1 MKKIRKG
8 KILILILLLILII
21 FELIAFQNS
30 RAEKVISIS
39 ATFSDSKNIV
49 NEITET
55 IEATDEDESG
65 YSIVLPDEANNK
77 KISKFYITS
86 KLINEDNE
94 TEEENV
100 VEKFPGDT
108 IYLTDKEIEEKKINF
123 EIDYDIKDDLYNQII
138 SVEKDGYNIIVEGY
152 LPLNAEIK
160 AISQNSEDLSKTN
173 DEIDKYINSVMDWKF
188 ALKLEIIKDEKE
200 FSSEEKLK
208 INFEGTEEI
217 TDESKYKL
225 LYINE
230 NDKLSEI
237 DDFSIEGKEISLE
250 SKNLGTFII
259 MQEID
264 VKINTLA
271 LTRAITEDG
280 TYEDVWDGTIATEFK
295 FGNGTEQEPYLITS
309 ASELSFLSSQVN
321 NGNTYENS
329 YFQLAT
335 NINLNNKN
343 WTPIGNTNNSFKGV
357 FDGAGHYISNLKID
371 IASMPTNTIENFGLF
386 GTIGAGNNRIT
397 IKNIELRAVNIT
409 INSNGTTASDN
420 TAKGWHIGGI
430 VGTMYNNSTIQNC
443 IVTDLAISGGSNL
456 TLRTNYTQLAIGGIA
471 GYATNTASS
480 NTDPGNNKRYE
491 ISNCYVN
498 GNISVS
504 AMAYTSWSWGGYTT
518 TGDGQY
524 HTAGIIGTIRSQAVW
539 PTNCLYNGSIDSN
552 GFIGP
557 IFAGLI
563 NNTNIN
569 NSDNYST
576 IWNGNDSG
584 NLTMSDSY
592 YTNFYANGTRY
603 TNSETNGTSDSYN
616 ASGWRAEDIEYVQ
629 GLNKGRYTNNESSRL
644 NSFNSNA
651 SANDN
656 MEWIYEDGTFK
667 LNPRFDILIDDSN
680 KPVYSVSVENN
691 YSSGPYSYTWYFE
704 GNVVDELQD
713 KTQVTHEQDLYND
726 IIYTVVVSDGKYCSV
741 SNVVIEKYSLYIEFT
756 GNNSAKTVTANFA
769 GDAVPYI
776 DLDDYTYQWYK
787 LDITGEY
794 ETLLEGETG
803 LTLDNLED
811 GTEYKLVATNTEFS
825 TLTVEGKYLFGDR
838 TVVYCAHNS
847 GNDSNDGY
855 SPERP
860 VKNFS
865 TAYNRLDDNGTRNS
879 NIIVIMEDYELS
891 RGEDNDLYDEKEDSR
906 NDVGTYAKKATITGK
921 YNNIDYQSSLP
932 FYSGSG
938 TYKYMAED
946 TTFQN
951 LTFEGNNDQMY
962 FYLQGHS
969 LTIGEKVTMD
979 NYANSNTNQGLLGGN
994 APAFHIFCG
1003 WNQYNYRTLPR
1014 KNAEVIIKSGTY
1026 GRIVGGGSPGTSSGQ
1041 GQTTS
1046 HDFMG
1051 SSREDSFNITITID
1065 IQNSTTDSQY
1075 DYDVNL
1081 LTGGSA
1087 AGNNYSN
1094 VVQNIKNGSVGR
1106 LIGGSIGDSADIPSG
1121 SWNNPWVY
1129 PNNTFLGTAKINI
1142 TGGSVDELYGGC
1154 LGRNMDVVGSSTAR
1168 GNTCDSYYYGTI
1180 DINISGGEIIS
1191 NIYGAGAGGVTG
1203 YSENSSDPYKSYGE
1217 EFDTSVN
1224 INLTGGTVQGNIYGG
1239 GYGYT
1244 EYLNQNVTADDG
1256 GSLYGDSSITI
1267 SGSPTINGDIY
1278 AAGCG
1283 YNYRN
1288 KQEIAQMEGTSKI
1301 DISGTPTIY
1310 GKIFG
1315 AGAGVS
1321 GYDEMAKLIGT
1332 SNINISADLSTEVY
1346 GGGNIAKVEGNTNIN
1361 ILNGKH
1367 TSTIYGGG
1375 NIGEIQGDSTVNI
1388 KGGTNTTV
1396 YGGGNQAKVA
1406 NSTVNISGGTNSD
1419 VFAGGNSADVETTNV
1434 FITGGNTTTL
1444 YGGSNATGTINTS
1457 NINSTGG
1464 TVVTIYGGNN
1474 IGGNTVDAKVTIN
1487 GGSITGSVFGGGNQV
1502 NTQKTEIY
1510 LIKSANN
1517 IPNVYGGGNEA
1528 GVNESH
1534 IYGQGGRAENI
1545 YGGSNQSGEV
1555 TTSEIIIDSGTFGTV
1570 YGGNNAGGLTTTS
1583 NITINSGEITSAIY
1597 GGGNQADTQ
1606 NSNIV
1611 VNNNME
1617 KIPYIYG
1624 GGYSASVVT
1633 SNINIDGGKI
1643 GTIFGGSNTNGTVP
1657 TTNVNINGG
1666 VTDTVYGGNNMGGNT
1681 ITSNVTVNTN
1691 GTAGNVY
1698 GGGNEAITEETKVLI
1713 NGTITG
1719 SVYGGGNL
1727 AQIETSTDVLVENA
1741 KVTDN
1746 VYGGGNEGIV
1756 QENTNVH
1763 IKNSNLENSV
1773 YAGGNG
1779 SAAIVKGNT
1788 ILIIDGA
1795 NTKISKNAFGGGN
1808 KAATGEEGVDTSSST
1823 VNIVSGEI
1831 GGNVYGGANTS
1842 VVYGTTKTS
1851 IGFDAVNNQNL
1862 EKGDIHIGGTVF
1874 GGGEAN
1880 EAGSEIF
1887 DYSFISVTIGI
1898 EIYIDG
1904 NGYDN
1909 FDIDGSIF
1917 GSGNASST
1925 SGTSMIDIK
1934 NYGTPDDPK
1943 YNVSIQRTNTCT
1955 ISNSAI
1961 SLDGATDRTNEYSDT
1976 YYTISRVD
1984 NVKLKNNSVL
1994 YLDYGANLLREF
2006 DSLVDINGQEVK
2018 ATVSIDENGNTVKN
2032 VDNRIYMAEGRN
2044 LNVATNEQVTAY
2056 GVVNGMTFFG
2066 IYSNKIT
2073 PSSSTGLYAPN
2084 YNNGDE
2090 ITNPGLFSS
2099 NSYVR
2104 AQHKPDHD
2112 ITVDGFYTNYNNDG
2126 KIKVNYVDIT
2136 PKDDVYYIWTVGE
2149 AIDVTVFEVSLI
2161 ASKYAT
2167 FGTYELSLIGFS
2179 EPNIRFDIT
2188 GVTAGFQN
2196 GVNLVDPSQIP
2207 SIADTDEAADNTYG
2221 LTMSTGNNGWFNPSE
2236 TTFLTENNGSYTG
2249 SSRYDGDNSTFTPTL
2264 NFCLY
2269 HSQNLT
2275 QERNLGEVRIR
2286 LQALVPVD
2294 DLNYEIKYIDIIV
2307 SINSRLYQDDY
2318 LEAAITPGDQFGL
2331 FTSTETSIT
2340 NKSSFSTYF
2349 SLYIENFAE
2358 TDYYDDYNNYERVL
2372 VSTTSS
2378 GTPYVLPEGTN
2389 ITMLDMVTNEYYYY
2403 IVSAD
2408 DVANNKYIY
2417 NIYDFIYMGSTD
2429 RKYPESER
2437 GQIYYNKDQDL
2448 VYENFI
2454 FQINFKDTNLNTDL
2468 IDNNILMEVRNKDNQ
2483 TILGVLGIQRDV
2495 MRYSVYN
2502 DKDSTIGVSAK
2513 VDQVNYLGN
2522 DINLEVTT
2530 DFTQNIAD
2538 SKIIYDTQYFNQK
2551 MGIKLTFTDIN
2562 GNVLQNDSLLGI
2574 YFTIDGVN
2582 YYPRIDG
2589 TTRIKI
2595 ADKVSN
2601 GLSKITINTSNNT
2614 TLATGDYTIK
2624 IESFGSS
2631 DGIYYGLN
2639 SSDSTEVHLT
2649 IINSRFGLKVTT
2661 DDEYKIINKE
2671 TGQNE
2676 NNENKISGAVE
2687 YSSGLENPNITVSLY
2702 RRKYDTVYSKEYEL
2716 VDLADYVSINF
2727 DDATNKNEYLFS
2739 DSPKDVMDFEF
2750 NTKTDLMTG
2759 TYKLVFK
2766 LYDNE
2771 EFIGEEY
2778 EYIIIK

>member
-8 KILILILLLILII
+8 KILLLILLLILII

-65 YSIVLPDEANNK
+65 YSIVLPDFVNNK
-77 KISKFYITS
+77 KISKYYITS

-94 TEEENV
+94 IEDKNTI
-100 VEKFPGDT
+100 EKFPGDT
-108 IYLTDKEIEEKKINF
+108 IYLTDKEIEEKQINF
-123 EIDYDIKDDLYNQII
+123 EIDYDIKNDLYNQILSADI
-138 SVEKDGYNIIVEGY
+138 DGYKVSVEGY
-152 LPLNAEIK
+152 LPLNAELK
-160 AISQNSEDLSKTN
+160 VISQNTEDISKKT
-173 DEIDKYINSVMDWKF
+173 DDIDKFINAVMDWKL
-188 ALKLEIIKDEKE
+188 ALNVQIIKDEKQFE
-200 FSSEEKLK
+200 TKEKLK
-208 INFEGTEEI
+208 INFEVTEEI
-217 TDESKYKL
+217 TDASKYKL
-225 LYINE
+225 LFLNGD
-230 NDKLSEI
+230 DKLSEL
-237 DDFSIEGKEISLE
+237 DDFSIEGKKISIDSE
-250 SKNLGTFII
+250 NLGTFII
-259 MQEID
+259 MQE
-264 VKINTLA
+264 VEPKINTLA
-271 LTRAITEDG
+271 LTRAINEDG
-280 TYEDVWDGTIATEFK
+280 IYEDVWDGSTVTEFK
-295 FGNGTEQEPYLITS
+295 FGSGTEQEPYLITR
-309 ASELSFLSSQVN
+309 ASELKYIADQVN
-321 NGNTYENS
+321 SGTTYENT
-329 YFQLAT
+329 YFQLAS
-335 NINLNNKN
+335 NINLNGNA
-343 WTPIGNTNNSFKGV
+343 WTPIGNTNNSFKGI
-357 FDGAGHYISNLKID
+357 FDGAGHYISNLRIN
-371 IASMPTNTIENFGLF
+371 ITSVPTNTIENYGLF
-386 GTIGAGNNRIT
+386 GTIGDSNNRIT

-409 INSNGTTASDN
+409 INSNGTTANN
-420 TAKGWHIGGI
+420 TTTKGWHIGGI
-430 VGTMYNNSTIQNC
+430 VGTMYNNSSVQNC

-456 TLRTNYTQLAIGGIA
+456 TLRTNYTQLAVGGIA
-471 GYATNTASS
+471 GYATNTANST
-480 NTDPGNNKRYE
+480 TDPGNNKRYE
-491 ISNCYVN
+491 ISNCYVK
-498 GNISVS
+498 GDISIS
-504 AMAYTSWSWGGYTT
+504 AETYESGFIVRTT
-518 TGDGQY
+518 VGDGQY

-539 PTNCLYNGSIDSN
+539 PTNCLFNGSVNSN

-557 IFAGLI
+557 IFGGLI
-563 NNTNIN
+563 NRADYNDRN
-569 NSDNYST
+569 DYAT

-584 NLTMSDSY
+584 NLTMESY
-592 YTNFYANGTRY
+592 YTNYQAGGRSY
-603 TNSETNGTSDSYN
+603 TASVTNGNSTNRNSSSSRDT
-616 ASGWRAEDIEYVQ
+616 GYVQ
-629 GLNKGRYTNNESSRL
+629 GVNKGRYTNNESSRL
-644 NSFNSNA
+644 SSFNTNA
-651 SANDN
+651 ENNGN

-667 LNPRFDILIDDSN
+667 LNPRFDISINDSR
-680 KPVYSVSVENN
+680 KPVYSIKVEND

-704 GNVVDELQD
+704 GNIVDELKD
-713 KTQVTHEQDLYND
+713 KTQVTHEQDLYQD
-726 IIYTVVVSDGKYCSV
+726 YIYTVVVSDGKYYSIA
-741 SNVVIEKYSLYIEFT
+741 NVVIEKYSLYIDFT
-756 GNNSAKTVTANFA
+756 VNNSKKTVTARLA
-769 GDAVPYI
+769 GDAIPYL
-776 DLDDYTYQWYK
+776 DLDDYTYQWYS
-787 LDITGEY
+787 LDVTGEH
-794 ETLLEGETG
+794 ENLIEGETS
-803 LTLDNLED
+803 LTLDNLEY
-811 GTEYKLVATNTEFS
+811 GTEYKLIATNNEFS
-825 TLTVEGKYLFGDR
+825 ALTVEGKYLYGDR
-838 TVVYCAHNS
+838 TVVYCNHAN
-847 GNDSNDGY
+847 GNDRNDGF
-855 SPERP
+855 SPDTP
-860 VKNFS
+860 VQNLS
-865 TAYNRLDDNGTRNS
+865 TAYSKLDNDGTRSS
-879 NIIVIMEDYELS
+879 NIIVIM
-891 RGEDNDLYDEKEDSR
+891 GTYDSNSIYNYKEGS
-906 NDVGTYAKKATITGK
+906 NNANTYAKKATLTGK
-921 YNNIDYQSSLP
+921 YSNVDYNGILY
-932 FYSGSG
+932 FYSG
-938 TYKYMAED
+938 TYNYRYITED

-951 LTFEGNNDQMY
+951 LTFYGGRDQMY

-969 LTIGEKVTMD
+969 LTMGEGITMQ
-979 NYANSNTNQGLLGGN
+979 NYATSNTDQGLLGGN

-1003 WNQYNYRTLPR
+1003 WNQYNYSTLPR

-1026 GRIVGGGSPGTSSGQ
+1026 GRIVGGGSPGTSDGQ

-1051 SSREDSFNITITID
+1051 SSKEDSFNITITID
-1065 IQNSTTDSQY
+1065 IQNSTTADNY

-1106 LIGGSIGDSADIPSG
+1106 LIGGSIGDSATIPSG
-1121 SWNNPWVY
+1121 SWGNPWNY
-1129 PNNTFLGTAKINI
+1129 PNNTFLGTAKINV

-1154 LGRNMDVVGSSTAR
+1154 LGRNMDVVGRPNATD
-1168 GNTCDSYYYGTI
+1168 NTCDSYYYGTI

-1217 EFDTSVN
+1217 EFDTAVN
-1224 INLTGGTVQGNIYGG
+1224 INLTGGTVGGNIYGG

-1244 EYLNQNVTADDG
+1244 EYLNANVTAVDG
-1256 GSLYGDSSITI
+1256 GSLYGDSNITI
-1267 SGSPTINGDIY
+1267 SGNPTINGEIY

-1288 KQEIAQMEGTSKI
+1288 KQEIAQMEGNSNI
-1301 DISGTPTIY
+1301 DISGTPVIN
-1310 GKIFG
+1310 GKVFG

-1321 GYDEMAKLIGT
+1321 GYAEMAKLIGT
-1332 SNINISADLSTEVY
+1332 SNINISANLNTEVY
-1346 GGGNIAKVEGNTNIN
+1346 GGGNIAKTQGNTNLN
-1361 ILNGKH
+1361 ILNGTH
-1367 TSTIYGGG
+1367 TAPIYGGG
-1375 NIGEIQGDSTVNI
+1375 NIGQIDGNATVNI
-1388 KGGTNTTV
+1388 NGGTQSTV
-1396 YGGGNQAKVA
+1396 YGGGNQAKVT
-1406 NSTVNISGGTNSD
+1406 NSTVNINDGTNTD

-1434 FITGGNTTTL
+1434 LVTGGNTTTL
-1444 YGGSNATGTINTS
+1444 YGGSNQTGNINTS
-1457 NINSTGG
+1457 NINATGG
-1464 TVVTIYGGNN
+1464 IVGIIYGGNN
-1474 IGGNTVDAKVTIN
+1474 VGGNTTDANVTIN
-1487 GGSITGSVFGGGNQV
+1487 GGSVTDSVYGGGNEV
-1502 NTQKTEIY
+1502 DTQKAEIY
-1510 LIKSANN
+1510 LIKSGNN
-1517 IPNVYGGGNEA
+1517 IPNVYGGGNQA
-1528 GVNESH
+1528 GVTEPH
-1534 IYGQGGRAENI
+1534 IYGQGGQAENV
-1545 YGGSNQSGEV
+1545 YGGSNQSGDV
-1555 TTSEIIIDSGTFGTV
+1555 PNSEIIIDSGTFGTI
-1570 YGGNNAGGLTTTS
+1570 YGGNNAGGVTTTS
-1583 NITINSGEITSAIY
+1583 DITINSGKITSAIY

-1611 VNNNME
+1611 VNNNID
-1617 KIPYIYG
+1617 KIPNIFG

-1643 GTIFGGSNTNGTVP
+1643 GTTFGGSNTNGTVP

-1666 VTDTVYGGNNMGGNT
+1666 VTDTVYGGNNMGGST

-1691 GTAGNVY
+1691 GTAGDVY
-1698 GGGNEAITEETKVLI
+1698 GGGNEAITEETKVII
-1713 NGTITG
+1713 NGKVTG

-1741 KVTDN
+1741 QVTNN

-1756 QENTNVH
+1756 QENANVH

-1788 ILIIDGA
+1788 VLIIDGA
-1795 NTKISKNAFGGGN
+1795 NTKIAKNAFGGGN

-1862 EKGDIHIGGTVF
+1862 EMGDIHIGGTVF

-1880 EAGSEIF
+1880 ESGSEIF
-1887 DYSFISVTIGI
+1887 DYSFISVTKGI

-2126 KIKVNYVDIT
+2126 KIKVNYVDTT

-2196 GVNLVDPSQIP
+2196 GVNLIDPSQIP

-2249 SSRYDGDNSTFTPTL
+2249 SSRYDGDNSTYTPTL

-2294 DLNYEIKYIDIIV
+2294 DLNYDIKYIDIIV

-2349 SLYIENFAE
+2349 SLYIENFSE
-2358 TDYYDDYNNYERVL
+2358 TDYFSDYNNYERVL
-2372 VSTTSS
+2372 ISTTSS

-2403 IVSAD
+2403 IVTAD

-2437 GQIYYNKDQDL
+2437 GQQYYNKDQDL

-2454 FQINFKDTNLNTDL
+2454 FQINFKDTSLKSDL

-2502 DKDSTIGVSAK
+2502 NKDSTIGVSAN
-2513 VDQVNYLGN
+2513 VDQINYLGN
-2522 DINLEVTT
+2522 DINLEVNT

-2601 GLSKITINTSNNT
+2601 GLSKIIINTSNNT

-2649 IINSRFGLKVTT
+2649 IINSRFGLKVNTG
-2661 DDEYKIINKE
+2661 DEYKIINKD

-2676 NNENKISGAVE
+2676 NSENKISGTVE

-2716 VDLADYVSINF
+2716 VDLADYVSINL
-2727 DDATNKNEYLFS
+2727 DEATNKNEYLFS
-2739 DSPKDVMDFEF
+2739 DSPKDVMNFEF
-2750 NTKTDLMTG
+2750 NTNSNLMTG

-2766 LYDNE
+2766 LYDND

>member
-8 KILILILLLILII
+8 KILLLILLLILII

-65 YSIVLPDEANNK
+65 YSIVLPDVAANK
-77 KISKFYITS
+77 KISKYYITS
-86 KLINEDNE
+86 KLINESNE
-94 TEEENV
+94 LEEENV
-100 VEKFPGDT
+100 IEKIPGDI
-108 IYLTDKEIEEKKINF
+108 IYLTDQELGEKQINF
-123 EIDYDIKDDLYNQII
+123 EIEYDIKDDLYNQKLKLDTEEFSIT
-138 SVEKDGYNIIVEGY
+138 VEGY
-152 LPLNAEIK
+152 LPLNAELK
-160 AISQNSEDLSKTN
+160 ATPREAEEISKENED
-173 DEIDKYINSVMDWKF
+173 IDKFINAAVKWKG
-188 ALKLEIIKDEKE
+188 AYELEIISEEKE
-200 FSSEEKLK
+200 FNPEEKLK
-208 INFEGTEEI
+208 ITFESTEDI
-217 TDESKYKL
+217 TEPNKYKV
-225 LYINE
+225 INIT
-230 NDKLSEI
+230 NKLNEI
-237 DDFSIEGKEISLE
+237 EDFSVEGNTIFFE
-250 SKNLGTFII
+250 SENLGTYII
-259 MQEID
+259 MQEVD
-264 VKINTLA
+264 PQINTLA

-280 TYEDVWDGTIATEFK
+280 TYENVWDGTSATELEY
-295 FGNGTEQEPYLITS
+295 GSGTEQEPYLITR
-309 ASELSFLSSQVN
+309 ASELKYIADQVN
-321 NGNTYENS
+321 SGTTYENT
-329 YFQLAT
+329 YFQLAS
-335 NINLNNKN
+335 NINLNGNA
-343 WTPIGNTNNSFKGV
+343 WTPIGNTNNSFKGI
-357 FDGAGHYISNLKID
+357 FDGAGHYISNLRID
-371 IASMPTNTIENFGLF
+371 ITSLPTNTIENYGLF
-386 GTIGAGNNRIT
+386 GTIGDANNRVI

-409 INSNGTTASDN
+409 INSNGTTANN
-420 TAKGWHIGGI
+420 TTTKGWHIGGI
-430 VGTMYNNSTIQNC
+430 VGTMYNNSSVQNC
-443 IVTDLAISGGSNL
+443 IVNDLAISGGSNL
-456 TLRTNYTQLAIGGIA
+456 TLRTNYTQLAVGGIA
-471 GYATNTASS
+471 GYATNTANST
-480 NTDPGNNKRYE
+480 TDPGNNRRYE
-491 ISNCYVN
+491 IANCYVK
-498 GNISVS
+498 GDISIS
-504 AMAYTSWSWGGYTT
+504 AETYESGFIVRTT
-518 TGDGQY
+518 VGDGQY

-539 PTNCLYNGSIDSN
+539 PTNCLFNGSIDSN

-557 IFAGLI
+557 IFGGLI
-563 NNTNIN
+563 NR
-569 NSDNYST
+569 SDFDDRDDYAT

-584 NLTMSDSY
+584 NLTMDSY
-592 YTNFYANGTRY
+592 YTNYQAGGRSYTANVT
-603 TNSETNGTSDSYN
+603 SGTSSYRN
-616 ASGWRAEDIEYVQ
+616 SSSSRNTEYVQ
-629 GLNKGRYTNNESSRL
+629 GVNKGRYTNNESSRL
-644 NSFNSNA
+644 SSFNTNA
-651 SANDN
+651 ENNGN

-667 LNPRFDILIDDSN
+667 LNPRFNISINDSK
-680 KPVYSVSVENN
+680 KPVYSIKVEND

-704 GNVVDELQD
+704 GNIVEELKD
-713 KTQVTHEQDLYND
+713 KTQVSHEQDLYQD
-726 IIYTVVVSDGKYCSV
+726 YIYTVVVSDGKYYSIA
-741 SNVVIEKYSLYIEFT
+741 NVVIEKYSLYIDFT
-756 GNNSAKTVTANFA
+756 VNNSKKTVTAKLA
-769 GDAVPYI
+769 GDAVPHL
-776 DLDDYTYQWYK
+776 DLDDYTYQWYEI
-787 LDITGEY
+787 DITGEY

-803 LTLDNLED
+803 LTLDNLEE
-811 GTEYKLVATNTEFS
+811 GTEYKLVATNNEFS
-825 TLTVEGKYLFGDR
+825 ALTVEGKYLFGDR
-838 TVVYCAHNS
+838 NVVYCNYS
-847 GNDSNDGY
+847 GGNNYNDGF
-855 SPERP
+855 SPETA
-860 VKNFS
+860 VQTLS
-865 TAYNRLDDNGTRNS
+865 TAYSKLNSNGSRNS
-879 NIIVIMEDYELS
+879 NIIVIM
-891 RGEDNDLYDEKEDSR
+891 
-906 NDVGTYAKKATITGK
+906 GTYSNTSIYDYKEGNYNDSTYEKKATITGK
-921 YNNIDYQSSLP
+921 YSNVDYNGRLY
-932 FYSGSG
+932 FYSGTSS
-938 TYKYMAED
+938 YRYMAED

-951 LTFEGNNDQMY
+951 LTFYGGSNQMY

-979 NYANSNTNQGLLGGN
+979 SYAKSNTNQGLLGGN

-1003 WNQYNYRTLPR
+1003 WNQYNYSALPR

-1041 GQTTS
+1041 GQSIS

-1051 SSREDSFNITITID
+1051 SSKEDSFNITITID
-1065 IQNSTTDSQY
+1065 IKRSTTPDNY

-1106 LIGGSIGDSADIPSG
+1106 LIGGSIGDSATIPTG
-1121 SWNNPWVY
+1121 SWGNPWNY
-1129 PNNTFLGTAKINI
+1129 PNNTFLGTAEINV

-1154 LGRNMDVVGSSTAR
+1154 LGRNMDVVGEPNAR
-1168 GNTCDSYYYGTI
+1168 DNTCDSYYYGTI
-1180 DINISGGEIIS
+1180 DINISGGKIIS

-1217 EFDTSVN
+1217 EFETSVN
-1224 INLTGGTVQGNIYGG
+1224 INLTGGNVQGNIYGG

-1267 SGSPTINGDIY
+1267 SGNPTINGDIY

-1332 SNINISADLSTEVY
+1332 SNITISANLGTEVY

-1361 ILNGKH
+1361 ILDGNH
-1367 TSTIYGGG
+1367 TSAIYGGG
-1375 NIGEIQGDSTVNI
+1375 NIGEIQGNSTVNI
-1388 KGGTNTTV
+1388 IGGNQSTV
-1396 YGGGNQAKVA
+1396 YGGGNQAKVT
-1406 NSTVNISGGTNSD
+1406 NSTVNISGGNNND
-1419 VFAGGNSADVETTNV
+1419 VFAGGNSADVDTTNV
-1434 FITGGNTTTL
+1434 LVSGGTTTTL
-1444 YGGSNATGTINTS
+1444 YGGSNQTGNINTS
-1457 NINSTGG
+1457 NINSIGG
-1464 TVVTIYGGNN
+1464 SVVTIYGGNN
-1474 IGGNTVDAKVTIN
+1474 LGGNMTDAKITIN
-1487 GGSITGSVFGGGNQV
+1487 GGSVNDSVYGGGNQV

-1510 LIKSANN
+1510 LINSGNN
-1517 IPNVYGGGNEA
+1517 IPNVFGGGNNA

-1534 IYGQGGRAENI
+1534 IYGQGGQAETV
-1545 YGGSNQSGEV
+1545 YGGSNQAGEV
-1555 TTSEIIIDSGTFGTV
+1555 PTTEIIIDSGIFGTIF
-1570 YGGNNAGGLTTTS
+1570 GGNNEGGLNTTS
-1583 NITINSGEITSAIY
+1583 NITINSGTITSAVY
-1597 GGGNQADTQ
+1597 GGGNKIDTQ
-1606 NSNIV
+1606 NSNV
-1611 VNNNME
+1611 TVNNNLD
-1617 KIPYIYG
+1617 KIPNVFG

-1633 SNINIDGGKI
+1633 SIINIDGGKI
-1643 GTIFGGSNTNGTVP
+1643 GTVFGGSNTNGTVP

-1666 VTDTVYGGNNMGGNT
+1666 ITDTVYGGNNMGGNT

-1691 GTAGNVY
+1691 GTAGDVY
-1698 GGGNEAITEETKVLI
+1698 GGGNEAITEETKVII
-1713 NGTITG
+1713 NGTVTG

-1727 AQIETSTDVLVENA
+1727 AEVETSTDVLVENA

-1763 IKNSNLENSV
+1763 IKNSDLGNSV

-1795 NTKISKNAFGGGN
+1795 NTKIAKNAFGGGN

-1862 EKGDIHIGGTVF
+1862 EKGNIHIRGTVF

-1880 EAGSEIF
+1880 EAGSEVF
-1887 DYSFISVTIGI
+1887 DFSFISVTKGI

-1904 NGYDN
+1904 NGYNN

-1925 SGTSMIDIK
+1925 SGTSTIDIK

-2126 KIKVNYVDIT
+2126 KIKVNYVDTT

-2196 GVNLVDPSQIP
+2196 GVNLIDPSQIP

-2249 SSRYDGDNSTFTPTL
+2249 SSRYDGDNSTYTPTL

-2294 DLNYEIKYIDIIV
+2294 DLNYDIKYIDIIV

-2349 SLYIENFAE
+2349 SLYIENFSE
-2358 TDYYDDYNNYERVL
+2358 TDYFSDYNNYERVL
-2372 VSTTSS
+2372 ISTTSS

-2403 IVSAD
+2403 IVTAD

-2437 GQIYYNKDQDL
+2437 GQQYYNKDQDL

-2454 FQINFKDTNLNTDL
+2454 FQINFKDTSLKSDL

-2502 DKDSTIGVSAK
+2502 NKDSTIGVSAN
-2513 VDQVNYLGN
+2513 VDQINYLGN
-2522 DINLEVTT
+2522 DINLEVNT

-2601 GLSKITINTSNNT
+2601 GLSKIIINTSNNT

-2649 IINSRFGLKVTT
+2649 IINSRFGLKVNTG
-2661 DDEYKIINKE
+2661 DEYKIINKD

-2676 NNENKISGAVE
+2676 NSENKISGTVE

-2702 RRKYDTVYSKEYEL
+2702 RRKYDTVYSKKYEL
-2716 VDLADYVSINF
+2716 VDLADYVSINL
-2727 DDATNKNEYLFS
+2727 DEATNKNEYLFS
-2739 DSPKDVMDFEF
+2739 DSPKDVMNFEF
-2750 NTKTDLMTG
+2750 NTNSNLMTG

-2766 LYDNE
+2766 LYDND

>member
-1 MKKIRKG
+1 MKKVRKG

-39 ATFSDSKNIV
+39 ATFSDSKNMV
-49 NEITET
+49 SEITET

-65 YSIVLPDEANNK
+65 YSIVLPDFVNDK
-77 KISKFYITS
+77 KISKYYITS

-94 TEEENV
+94 IDDKNTI
-100 VEKFPGDT
+100 EKFPGDT
-108 IYLTDKEIEEKKINF
+108 IYLTDKEIEEKQINF
-123 EIDYDIKDDLYNQII
+123 EIDYDIKNDLYNQILSADI
-138 SVEKDGYNIIVEGY
+138 DGYKVSVEGY
-152 LPLNAEIK
+152 LPLNAELK
-160 AISQNSEDLSKTN
+160 VISQEAKDISKKT
-173 DEIDKYINSVMDWKF
+173 DEIEKFINAVMDWKL
-188 ALKLEIIKDEKE
+188 ASKVEIIN
-200 FSSEEKLK
+200 EEKQFEPEDSLK
-208 INFEGTEEI
+208 ISFEVTEEI
-217 TDESKYKL
+217 TDASKYKL
-225 LYINE
+225 LFLNE
-230 NDKLSEI
+230 NDELSELE
-237 DDFSIEGKEISLE
+237 DFSIEGKKISVN
-250 SKNLGTFII
+250 SDNLGTFII
-259 MQEID
+259 VQE
-264 VKINTLA
+264 VEPKINTLA
-271 LTRAITEDG
+271 LTRAINEDG
-280 TYEDVWDGTIATEFK
+280 IYEDVWDESTATEFK
-295 FGNGTEQEPYLITS
+295 FGSGTEQEPYLISS
-309 ASELSFLSSQVN
+309 ASELKFLADQVN
-321 NGNTYENS
+321 SGNSYENA
-329 YFQLAT
+329 YFQLTT
-335 NINLNNKN
+335 NINLNGKD
-343 WTPIGNTNNSFKGV
+343 WTPIGNTNNSFKGI
-357 FDGAGHYISNLKID
+357 FDGAGHYISNLRIN
-371 IASMPTNTIENFGLF
+371 ITSVPTNTIENYGLF
-386 GTIGAGNNRIT
+386 GTIGNSNNRIT
-397 IKNIELRAVNIT
+397 IKNIELRAVNIS
-409 INSNGTTASDN
+409 INSSGTTAN
-420 TAKGWHIGGI
+420 NETTKGWHIGGL

-443 IVTDLAISGGSNL
+443 IVNDLAISGGSNL
-456 TLRTNYTQLAIGGIA
+456 TLRTNYTQLAVGGIA
-471 GYATNTASS
+471 GYATNTANST
-480 NTDPGNNKRYE
+480 TDPGNNRRYE
-491 ISNCYVN
+491 IANCYVK
-498 GNISVS
+498 GDISIS
-504 AMAYTSWSWGGYTT
+504 AETYSSGLFVKTIV
-518 TGDGQY
+518 GDGQY

-539 PTNCLYNGSIDSN
+539 PTNCLFNGSIDSN

-557 IFAGLI
+557 IFGGLI
-563 NNTNIN
+563 NR
-569 NSDNYST
+569 SDFDDRDDYAT

-584 NLTMSDSY
+584 NLTMDSY
-592 YTNFYANGTRY
+592 YTNYQAGGRSYTANVT
-603 TNSETNGTSDSYN
+603 SGTSSYRN
-616 ASGWRAEDIEYVQ
+616 SSSSKNTEYVQ
-629 GLNKGRYTNNESSRL
+629 GVNKGRYTNNESSRL
-644 NSFNSNA
+644 SSFNSNA

-667 LNPRFDILIDDSN
+667 LNPRFDISINNSR
-680 KPVYSVSVENN
+680 KPVYSIKVEND

-704 GNVVDELQD
+704 GNIVEELQD
-713 KTQVTHEQDLYND
+713 KTQVTHDQDLYQD
-726 IIYTVVVSDGKYCSV
+726 YIYTVVVSDGKYYSIA
-741 SNVVIEKYSLYIEFT
+741 NVVIEKYSLYIDFT
-756 GNNSAKTVTANFA
+756 VNNSKKTVTAKLA
-769 GDAVPYI
+769 GDAVPHL
-776 DLDDYTYQWYK
+776 DLDDYTYQWYEI
-787 LDITGEY
+787 DITGEY

-803 LTLDNLED
+803 LTLDNLEE
-811 GTEYKLVATNTEFS
+811 GTEYKLVATNNEFS
-825 TLTVEGKYLFGDR
+825 ALTVEGKYLFGNR
-838 TVVYCAHNS
+838 TVVYCNYS
-847 GNDSNDGY
+847 GGSDYNDGF
-855 SPERP
+855 SPDTAVETL
-860 VKNFS
+860 S
-865 TAYNRLDDNGTRNS
+865 TAYSKLSSNGSRNS
-879 NIIVIMEDYELS
+879 NIIVIM
-891 RGEDNDLYDEKEDSR
+891 
-906 NDVGTYAKKATITGK
+906 GTYNNTSIYNYKEGSYNDSTYEKKATITGK
-921 YNNIDYQSSLP
+921 YSNVDYNGRLY
-932 FYSGSG
+932 FYSGSNS
-938 TYKYMAED
+938 YRYMAED

-951 LTFEGNNDQMY
+951 LTFYGGSNQMY

-969 LTIGEKVTMD
+969 LTIGEKVTMV
-979 NYANSNTNQGLLGGN
+979 NYAKSNTNQGLLGGN

-1014 KNAEVIIKSGTY
+1014 KNAEVLIKSGTY

-1051 SSREDSFNITITID
+1051 SSKEDSFNITITID
-1065 IQNSTTDSQY
+1065 IQNSTTDPQY

-1106 LIGGSIGDSADIPSG
+1106 LIGGSIGDSATIPSG

-1129 PNNTFLGTAKINI
+1129 PNNTFLGTSKINV

-1154 LGRNMDVVGSSTAR
+1154 LGRNMDVVGSSSAR

-1180 DINISGGEIIS
+1180 DINISGGKILS

-1224 INLTGGTVQGNIYGG
+1224 IKLTGGNVQGNIYGG

-1267 SGSPTINGDIY
+1267 SGNPTINGDIY

-1332 SNINISADLSTEVY
+1332 SNITISANLGTEVY

-1361 ILNGKH
+1361 ILDGNH
-1367 TSTIYGGG
+1367 TSVIYGGG
-1375 NIGEIQGDSTVNI
+1375 NIGEIQGNSTVNI
-1388 KGGTNTTV
+1388 KGGKNSTV
-1396 YGGGNQAKVA
+1396 YGGGNQAKVT
-1406 NSTVNISGGTNSD
+1406 NSTVNISGGANND

-1434 FITGGNTTTL
+1434 YITGGNTTTL

-1457 NINSTGG
+1457 NIESTGG

-1474 IGGNTVDAKVTIN
+1474 IGGNTIDAKVTIN
-1487 GGSITGSVFGGGNQV
+1487 GGSITDSVFGGGNQV

-1510 LIKSANN
+1510 LKKSANN

-1534 IYGQGGRAENI
+1534 IYGQGGMAENI
-1545 YGGSNQSGEV
+1545 YGGSNKSGDV
-1555 TTSEIIIDSGTFGTV
+1555 PTSEIIIDSGTFGTL

-1583 NITINSGEITSAIY
+1583 NITINSGEITSAIH

-1606 NSNIV
+1606 NSNIR
-1611 VNNNME
+1611 VNNNLK

-1643 GTIFGGSNTNGTVP
+1643 GTVFGGSNTNGTVP
-1657 TTNVNINGG
+1657 TTNVNINDG

-1691 GTAGNVY
+1691 GTAGDVY
-1698 GGGNEAITEETKVLI
+1698 GGGNEAITEETKVII
-1713 NGTITG
+1713 NGTVTG

-1727 AQIETSTDVLVENA
+1727 AEVETSTDVLVENA

-1763 IKNSNLENSV
+1763 IKNSDLGNSV

-1795 NTKISKNAFGGGN
+1795 NTKIAKNAFGGGN

-1862 EKGDIHIGGTVF
+1862 EKGNIHIRGTVF

-1880 EAGSEIF
+1880 EAGSEVF
-1887 DYSFISVTIGI
+1887 DFSFISVTKGI

-1904 NGYDN
+1904 NGYNN

-1925 SGTSMIDIK
+1925 SGTSTIDIK

-2126 KIKVNYVDIT
+2126 KIKVNYVDTT

-2196 GVNLVDPSQIP
+2196 GVNLIDPSQIP

-2249 SSRYDGDNSTFTPTL
+2249 SSRYDGDNSTYTPTL

-2294 DLNYEIKYIDIIV
+2294 DLNYDIKYIDIIV

-2349 SLYIENFAE
+2349 SLYIENFSE
-2358 TDYYDDYNNYERVL
+2358 TDYFSDYNNYERVL
-2372 VSTTSS
+2372 ISTTSS

-2403 IVSAD
+2403 IVTAD

-2437 GQIYYNKDQDL
+2437 GQQYYNKDQDL

-2454 FQINFKDTNLNTDL
+2454 FQINFKDTSLKSDL

-2502 DKDSTIGVSAK
+2502 NKDSTIGVSAN
-2513 VDQVNYLGN
+2513 VDQINYLGN
-2522 DINLEVTT
+2522 DINLEVNT

-2601 GLSKITINTSNNT
+2601 GLSKIIINTSNNT

-2661 DDEYKIINKE
+2661 GDEYKIINKD
-2671 TGQNE
+2671 TVQNE
-2676 NNENKISGAVE
+2676 NSENKISGTVE

-2716 VDLADYVSINF
+2716 VDLADYVSINL
-2727 DDATNKNEYLFS
+2727 DEATNKNEYLFS
-2739 DSPKDVMDFEF
+2739 DSPKDVMNFEF
-2750 NTKTDLMTG
+2750 NTNSNLMTG

-2766 LYDNE
+2766 LYDND

>member
-8 KILILILLLILII
+8 KILLLILLLILII

-65 YSIVLPDEANNK
+65 YSIVLPDVAANK
-77 KISKFYITS
+77 KISKYYITS

-94 TEEENV
+94 IEDKNTI
-100 VEKFPGDT
+100 EKFPGDT
-108 IYLTDKEIEEKKINF
+108 IYLTDKEIEEKQINF
-123 EIDYDIKDDLYNQII
+123 EIDYDIKNDLYNQILSADI
-138 SVEKDGYNIIVEGY
+138 DGYKVSVEGY
-152 LPLNAEIK
+152 LPLNAELK
-160 AISQNSEDLSKTN
+160 VISQNTEDISKKT
-173 DEIDKYINSVMDWKF
+173 DDIDKFINAVMDWKL
-188 ALKLEIIKDEKE
+188 ALNVQIIKDEKQFE
-200 FSSEEKLK
+200 TKEKLK
-208 INFEGTEEI
+208 INFEVTEEI
-217 TDESKYKL
+217 TDASKYKL
-225 LYINE
+225 LFLNGD
-230 NDKLSEI
+230 DKLSEL
-237 DDFSIEGKEISLE
+237 DDFSIEGKKISIDSE
-250 SKNLGTFII
+250 NLGTFII
-259 MQEID
+259 MQE
-264 VKINTLA
+264 VEPKINTLA
-271 LTRAITEDG
+271 LTRAINEDG
-280 TYEDVWDGTIATEFK
+280 IYEDVWDGSTVTEFK
-295 FGNGTEQEPYLITS
+295 FGSGTEQEPYLITR
-309 ASELSFLSSQVN
+309 ASELKYIADQVN
-321 NGNTYENS
+321 SGTTYENT
-329 YFQLAT
+329 YFQLAS
-335 NINLNNKN
+335 NINLNGNA
-343 WTPIGNTNNSFKGV
+343 WTPIGNTNNSFKGI
-357 FDGAGHYISNLKID
+357 FDGAGHYISNLRID
-371 IASMPTNTIENFGLF
+371 ITSLPTNTIENYGLF
-386 GTIGAGNNRIT
+386 GTIGDANNRVI

-409 INSNGTTASDN
+409 INSNGTTANN
-420 TAKGWHIGGI
+420 TTTKGWHIGGI
-430 VGTMYNNSTIQNC
+430 VGTMYNNSSVQNC

-456 TLRTNYTQLAIGGIA
+456 TLRTNYAQLAVGGIA
-471 GYATNTASS
+471 GYATNTANST
-480 NTDPGNNKRYE
+480 TDPGNNERYE
-491 ISNCYVN
+491 ISNCYVK
-498 GNISVS
+498 GNISLS
-504 AMAYTSWSWGGYTT
+504 AETYEQGFWNTT
-518 TGDGQY
+518 IYGDGQY

-539 PTNCLYNGSIDSN
+539 PTNCLFNGSVNSN

-557 IFAGLI
+557 IFGGLI
-563 NNTNIN
+563 NRADYNDRN
-569 NSDNYST
+569 DYAT

-584 NLTMSDSY
+584 NLTMDSY
-592 YTNFYANGTRY
+592 YTNYQAGGRSY
-603 TNSETNGTSDSYN
+603 TASVTNGNSTNRNSSSSRDT
-616 ASGWRAEDIEYVQ
+616 GYVQ
-629 GLNKGRYTNNESSRL
+629 GVNKGRYTNNESSKL
-644 NSFNSNA
+644 SSFNTNA
-651 SANDN
+651 ENNGN

-667 LNPRFDILIDDSN
+667 LNPRFDLSVDDSN
-680 KPVYSVSVENN
+680 KPVYRVEVEND
-691 YSSGPYSYTWYFE
+691 YSSGPYLYTWYFE
-704 GNVVDELQD
+704 GNIVDNLQD
-713 KTQVTHEQDLYND
+713 KTEVTHEQDLYQD
-726 IIYTVVVSDGKYCSV
+726 FIYTVVVSDGTYYSV
-741 SNVVIEKYSLYIEFT
+741 ADVVIEKYSLYIEFSE
-756 GNNSAKTVTANFA
+756 NTANKSLTARLA
-769 GDAVPYI
+769 GDAVPYL
-776 DLDDYTYQWYK
+776 DLDDYTYQWYS
-787 LDITGEY
+787 LDITGEH
-794 ETLLEGETG
+794 ENLIEGETS
-803 LTLDNLED
+803 LTLDNLEY
-811 GTEYKLVATNTEFS
+811 GTEYKLIATNNEFS
-825 TLTVEGKYLFGDR
+825 ALTVEGKYLYGDR
-838 TVVYCAHNS
+838 TVVYCNHAN
-847 GNDSNDGY
+847 GNDRNDGF
-855 SPERP
+855 SPDTP
-860 VKNFS
+860 VQNLS
-865 TAYNRLDDNGTRNS
+865 TAYSKLDNDGTRSS
-879 NIIVIMEDYELS
+879 NIIVIM
-891 RGEDNDLYDEKEDSR
+891 GTYDSNSIYNYKEGS
-906 NDVGTYAKKATITGK
+906 NNANTYAKKATLTGK
-921 YNNIDYQSSLP
+921 YSNVDYNGILY
-932 FYSGSG
+932 FYSG
-938 TYKYMAED
+938 TYNYRYITED

-951 LTFEGNNDQMY
+951 LTFYGGRDQMY

-969 LTIGEKVTMD
+969 LTMGEGITMQ
-979 NYANSNTNQGLLGGN
+979 NYATSNTNQGLLGGN

-1003 WNQYNYRTLPR
+1003 WNQYNYSTLPR

-1051 SSREDSFNITITID
+1051 SSKEDSFNITITID
-1065 IQNSTTDSQY
+1065 IKRSTTPDNY

-1106 LIGGSIGDSADIPSG
+1106 LIGGSIGDSATIPTG
-1121 SWNNPWVY
+1121 SWGNPWNY
-1129 PNNTFLGTAKINI
+1129 PNNTFLGTAEINV

-1154 LGRNMDVVGSSTAR
+1154 LGRNMDVVGEPNAR
-1168 GNTCDSYYYGTI
+1168 DNTCDSYYYGTI
-1180 DINISGGEIIS
+1180 DINISGGKIIS

-1217 EFDTSVN
+1217 EFETSVN
-1224 INLTGGTVQGNIYGG
+1224 INLTGGNVQGNIYGG

-1267 SGSPTINGDIY
+1267 SGNPTINGDIY

-1332 SNINISADLSTEVY
+1332 SNITISANLGTEVY

-1361 ILNGKH
+1361 ILDGNH
-1367 TSTIYGGG
+1367 TSAIYGGG
-1375 NIGEIQGDSTVNI
+1375 NIGEIQGNSTVNI
-1388 KGGTNTTV
+1388 IGGNQSTV
-1396 YGGGNQAKVA
+1396 YGGGNQAKVT
-1406 NSTVNISGGTNSD
+1406 NSTVNISGGNNND
-1419 VFAGGNSADVETTNV
+1419 VFAGGNSADVDTTNV
-1434 FITGGNTTTL
+1434 LVSGGTTTTL
-1444 YGGSNATGTINTS
+1444 YGGSNQTGNINTS
-1457 NINSTGG
+1457 NINSIGG
-1464 TVVTIYGGNN
+1464 SVVTIYGGNN
-1474 IGGNTVDAKVTIN
+1474 LGGNMTDAKITIN
-1487 GGSITGSVFGGGNQV
+1487 GGSVNDSVYGGGNQV

-1510 LIKSANN
+1510 LINSGNN
-1517 IPNVYGGGNEA
+1517 IPNVFGGGNNA

-1534 IYGQGGRAENI
+1534 IYGQGGQAETV
-1545 YGGSNQSGEV
+1545 YGGSNQAGEV
-1555 TTSEIIIDSGTFGTV
+1555 PTTEIIIDSGIFGTIF
-1570 YGGNNAGGLTTTS
+1570 GGNNEGGLNTTS
-1583 NITINSGEITSAIY
+1583 NITINSGTITSAVY
-1597 GGGNQADTQ
+1597 GGGNKIDTQ
-1606 NSNIV
+1606 NSNV
-1611 VNNNME
+1611 TVNNNLD
-1617 KIPYIYG
+1617 KIPNVFG

-1633 SNINIDGGKI
+1633 SFINIDGGTI
-1643 GTIFGGSNTNGTVP
+1643 GTVYGGSNTNGTVP

-1691 GTAGNVY
+1691 GTAGDVY
-1698 GGGNEAITEETKVLI
+1698 GGGNEAITEETKVII
-1713 NGTITG
+1713 NGTVTG

-1741 KVTDN
+1741 KVTYN

-1788 ILIIDGA
+1788 ILTIDGA
-1795 NTKISKNAFGGGN
+1795 NTKIAKNAFGGGN
-1808 KAATGEEGVDTSSST
+1808 KAETGEEGVDTSSST

-1862 EKGDIHIGGTVF
+1862 EMGDIHIGGTVF

-1880 EAGSEIF
+1880 ESGSEIF
-1887 DYSFISVTIGI
+1887 DYSFISVTKGI

-1934 NYGTPDDPK
+1934 NYGTSDDPK

-2066 IYSNKIT
+2066 IYSNRIT

-2126 KIKVNYVDIT
+2126 KIKVNYVDTT

-2601 GLSKITINTSNNT
+2601 GLSKIIINTSNNT

-2661 DDEYKIINKE
+2661 GDEYKIINKD

-2676 NNENKISGAVE
+2676 NSENKISGTVE

-2716 VDLADYVSINF
+2716 VDLADYVSINL
-2727 DDATNKNEYLFS
+2727 DEATNKNEYLFS
-2739 DSPKDVMDFEF
+2739 DSPKDVMNFEF
-2750 NTKTDLMTG
+2750 NTNSNLMTG

-2766 LYDNE
+2766 LYDND